1 MPATRHG
8 FCGLHKVAYNR
19 ELDAYCPQCILG
31 HIFPTKQYD
40 FDERLQKPVDDHGAA
55 LEPRDTRA
63 TE

>member
-1 MPATRHG
+1 
-8 FCGLHKVAYNR
+8 VAYNR